1 MKNIFKSILLCS
13 GLTLFVACE
22 KDEDK
27 VTMSANAQVESTLST
42 NTIVLDKTQS
52 NTTVLTVSW
61 EEKDFNVAVAPTYTV
76 NLEYGGKVKP
86 ISVKQSPLT
95 FTTKEL
101 NDYLLGL
108 KVPAGTATNVTVY
121 VKAALS
127 DQRSIVSKKNTLN
140 VTPFLDEI
148 KPSEWGIAG
157 SGANGWEENQDKDI
171 KMWNAADGTLVA
183 YATLTNGEI
192 KFRKNNK
199 WNENLGKKAGTQ
211 KELTSSGDNI
221 TVTAG
226 TYKITLNLSNSTYNI
241 ETYSWGIVGD
251 LNNWGNSGLPDIK
264 MTYEGGTNS
273 WVAKNVV
280 IATEGS
286 IKFRLN
292 SDWGTN
298 FGADSTTDPATDLE
312 GNVTSGGKNIK
323 VAAGTYNV
331 SFSFDATNKG
341 TYKIEKK

>member
-1 MKNIFKSILLCS
+1 MKNILRTAALCM
-13 GLTLFVACE
+13 GLISLVACE
-22 KDEDK
+22 KDEEK
-27 VTMSANAQVESTLST
+27 ATMNANARVESNLSAT
-42 NTIVLDKTQS
+42 NLVLDKTQAA
-52 NTTVLTVSW
+52 TTALTVAW
-61 EEKDFNVAVAPTYTV
+61 ETKDLGVNVAPVYTV
-76 NLEYGGKVKP
+76 EFVSAAGKNKP
-86 ISVKQSPLT
+86 LSAEKSPFTLT
-95 FTTKEL
+95 VKEL
-101 NDYLLGL
+101 NEYLTGIGL
-108 KVPAGTATNVTVY
+108 KAGVASEVTVI
-121 VKAALS
+121 VRAALS
-127 DQRSIVSKKNTLN
+127 DQSSLVSKKKLT
-140 VTPFLDEI
+140 VTTYFDEI

-157 SGANGWEENQDKDI
+157 SGANGWEEDQDKDI

-211 KELTSSGDNI
+211 KELTSGGDNI

-226 TYKITLNLSNSTYNI
+226 TYKITLNFNNSTYNI

-273 WVAKNVV
+273 WVAKNVI

-286 IKFRLN
+286 LKFRLN

-298 FGADSTTDPATDLE
+298 FGADSTADPATDLE
-312 GNVTSGGKNIK
+312 GNVASGGKNIK
-323 VAAGTYNV
+323 VAAGTYNIM
-331 SFSFDATNKG
+331 FSFDANNKG

>member
-1 MKNIFKSILLCS
+1 M
-13 GLTLFVACE
+13 FVACE

-108 KVPAGTATNVTVY
+108 KVPAGTSTNVTVY

-148 KPSEWGIAG
+148 KPSEWGVVG
-157 SGANGWEENQDKDI
+157 SATPNGWDGPDISFWNGEN
-171 KMWNAADGTLVA
+171 GTLVA
-183 YATLTNGEI
+183 YATLTTGEI
-192 KFRKNNK
+192 KFRKGNK
-199 WNENLGKKAGTQ
+199 WDGNDW
-211 KELTSSGDNI
+211 GDKNKDGVLDKDGGNNI
-221 TVTAG
+221 PVTAG
-226 TYKITLNLSNSTYNI
+226 TYKITWNLSNNTYTI

-251 LNNWGNSGLPDIK
+251 LNNWGNTGIPDIK
-264 MTYEGGTNS
+264 MTYKGSTNS
-273 WVAKNVV
+273 WVAENVV
-280 IATEGS
+280 IANEGS
-286 IKFRLN
+286 LKFRLN

>member
-1 MKNIFKSILLCS
+1 M
-13 GLTLFVACE
+13 
-22 KDEDK
+22 
-27 VTMSANAQVESTLST
+27 
-42 NTIVLDKTQS
+42 
-52 NTTVLTVSW
+52 
-61 EEKDFNVAVAPTYTV
+61 
-76 NLEYGGKVKP
+76 
-86 ISVKQSPLT
+86 
-95 FTTKEL
+95 

-148 KPSEWGIAG
+148 KPSDWGVVG
-157 SGANGWEENQDKDI
+157 SATPNGWDGPDISFWNGEN
-171 KMWNAADGTLVA
+171 GTLVA
-183 YATLTNGEI
+183 YTTFTNGEI
-192 KFRKNNK
+192 KFRKGNK
-199 WNENLGKKAGTQ
+199 WDGNDWGDKNKDGVLD
-211 KELTSSGDNI
+211 KEGGNNI
-221 TVTAG
+221 PVTAG
-226 TYKITLNLSNSTYNI
+226 TYKITWKLSDNTYTI

-251 LNNWGNSGLPDIK
+251 LNNWGNTGLPDIK
-264 MTYEGGTNS
+264 MTYKGSTNS
-273 WVAKNVV
+273 WVAENVV

-286 IKFRLN
+286 LKFRLN

>member
-108 KVPAGTATNVTVY
+108 KVPAGTSTNVTVY

-148 KPSEWGIAG
+148 KPSEWGVVG
-157 SGANGWEENQDKDI
+157 SATPNGWDGPDISFWNGEN
-171 KMWNAADGTLVA
+171 GTLVA
-183 YATLTNGEI
+183 YATLTTGEI
-192 KFRKNNK
+192 KFRKGNK
-199 WNENLGKKAGTQ
+199 WDGNDWGDKNKDGVLD
-211 KELTSSGDNI
+211 KEGGNNI
-221 TVTAG
+221 PVTAG
-226 TYKITLNLSNSTYNI
+226 TYKITWNLSNNTYTI

-251 LNNWGNSGLPDIK
+251 LNNWGNTGIPDIK
-264 MTYEGGTNS
+264 MTYKGSTNS
-273 WVAKNVV
+273 WVAENVV
-280 IATEGS
+280 IANEGS
-286 IKFRLN
+286 LKFRLN

>member
-1 MKNIFKSILLCS
+1 M
-13 GLTLFVACE
+13 
-22 KDEDK
+22 
-27 VTMSANAQVESTLST
+27 
-42 NTIVLDKTQS
+42 
-52 NTTVLTVSW
+52 
-61 EEKDFNVAVAPTYTV
+61 
-76 NLEYGGKVKP
+76 
-86 ISVKQSPLT
+86 KQSPLT

-140 VTPFLDEI
+140 VTPCLDEI
-148 KPSEWGIAG
+148 KPSDWGVVG
-157 SGANGWEENQDKDI
+157 SATPNGWNGPDISFWNGEN
-171 KMWNAADGTLVA
+171 GTLVA
-183 YATLTNGEI
+183 YATLTTGEI
-192 KFRKNNK
+192 KFRKGND
-199 WNENLGKKAGTQ
+199 WANENWGDKNRDGVLD
-211 KELTSSGDNI
+211 KENDNNI
-221 TVTAG
+221 PVTAG
-226 TYKITLNLSNSTYNI
+226 TYKITWKLSDNTYTI

-251 LNNWGNSGLPDIK
+251 LNDWGNSGLPDIK
-264 MTYEGGTNS
+264 MTYKGSTNS
-273 WVAKNVV
+273 WVAENVV
-280 IATEGS
+280 IANEGS
-286 IKFRLN
+286 LKFRLN

>member
-148 KPSEWGIAG
+148 KPSDWGVVG
-157 SGANGWEENQDKDI
+157 SATPNGWNGPDISFWNGEN
-171 KMWNAADGTLVA
+171 GTLVA
-183 YATLTNGEI
+183 YATLTTGEI
-192 KFRKNNK
+192 KFRKGND
-199 WNENLGKKAGTQ
+199 WANENWGDKNRDGVLDKENDNNIIIGVIPILSKLILG
-211 KELTSSGDNI
+211 
-221 TVTAG
+221 V
-226 TYKITLNLSNSTYNI
+226 LS
-241 ETYSWGIVGD
+241 
-251 LNNWGNSGLPDIK
+251 
-264 MTYEGGTNS
+264 
-273 WVAKNVV
+273 
-280 IATEGS
+280 AT
-286 IKFRLN
+286 
-292 SDWGTN
+292 
-298 FGADSTTDPATDLE
+298 
-312 GNVTSGGKNIK
+312 
-323 VAAGTYNV
+323 
-331 SFSFDATNKG
+331 
-341 TYKIEKK
+341 

>member
-61 EEKDFNVAVAPTYTV
+61 KEKDFNVAVAPTYTV

-148 KPSEWGIAG
+148 KPSDWGVVG
-157 SGANGWEENQDKDI
+157 SATPNGWNGPDISFWNGEN
-171 KMWNAADGTLVA
+171 GTLVA
-183 YATLTNGEI
+183 YATLTTGEI
-192 KFRKNNK
+192 KFRKGNK
-199 WNENLGKKAGTQ
+199 WDGNDWGDKNKDGVLD
-211 KELTSSGDNI
+211 KEGGNNI
-221 TVTAG
+221 PVTAG
-226 TYKITLNLSNSTYNI
+226 TYKITWNLSNNTYTI

-251 LNNWGNSGLPDIK
+251 LNNWGNTGLPDIK
-264 MTYEGGTNS
+264 MTYKGSTNS
-273 WVAKNVV
+273 WVAENVV

-286 IKFRLN
+286 LKFRLN

-298 FGADSTTDPATDLE
+298 FGADSTADPATDLE
-312 GNVTSGGKNIK
+312 GNVASGGKNIK
-323 VAAGTYNV
+323 VAAGTYNIM
-331 SFSFDATNKG
+331 FSFDANNKG

>member
-148 KPSEWGIAG
+148 KPSEWGIVG
-157 SGANGWEENQDKDI
+157 SATPNGWDGPDISFWNGEN
-171 KMWNAADGTLVA
+171 GTLVA
-183 YATLTNGEI
+183 YTTFTNGEI
-192 KFRKNNK
+192 KFRKGNK
-199 WNENLGKKAGTQ
+199 WDGNDWGDKNKDGVLD
-211 KELTSSGDNI
+211 KEGGNNI
-221 TVTAG
+221 PVTAG
-226 TYKITLNLSNSTYNI
+226 TYKITWNLSNNTYTI

-251 LNNWGNSGLPDIK
+251 LNDWGNSGLPDIK
-264 MTYEGGTNS
+264 MTYKGSTNS
-273 WVAKNVV
+273 WVAENVV
-280 IATEGS
+280 IANEGS
-286 IKFRLN
+286 LKFRLN

-298 FGADSTTDPATDLE
+298 FGADSTADPATDLE
-312 GNVTSGGKNIK
+312 GNVASGGKNIK